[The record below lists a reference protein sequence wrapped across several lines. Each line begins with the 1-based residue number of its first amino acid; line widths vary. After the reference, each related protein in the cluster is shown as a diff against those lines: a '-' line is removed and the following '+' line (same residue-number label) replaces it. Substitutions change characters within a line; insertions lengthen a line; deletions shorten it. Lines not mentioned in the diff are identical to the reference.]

1 MEEKIIST
9 ITQKNDEIRGKYIS
23 NRFKLILG
31 VLVVLFFIASAYG
44 VQRTI
49 LSTYA
54 GDKVDVTLWFETGA
68 WLSIA
73 FTLAG
78 FGLFKA
84 LAGFLTG
91 PSTSRF
97 GVRSVVIFGAG
108 LFTIGSVGMLFSQ
121 GDPLF
126 VGLSNSF
133 LGAGEGLLYAG
144 AMLYLSNI
152 GDISKRAQWLGLME
166 FAVYA
171 GYSVG
176 ALFSGFLT
184 MITGILEISFLFSV
198 IISSLGFILALF
210 SVKSVFLSG
219 SQIELDKIR
228 TTLPDEQKKD
238 VYQLLT
244 RPTVIV
250 TFLSGHISKMVDS
263 IIILYLPLV
272 LSHEIFGY
280 NLSIGAT
287 GIIISSFTL
296 AWAITMPLSGRISD
310 SIGRKKPIVFGF
322 LLEAGALFGLSWGSS
337 PFLILL
343 LLSSLAGVG
352 VGLYYPV
359 LPSISV
365 DITNEEQK
373 SYVIG
378 FFRSFK
384 DLGYFTGPLLAG
396 LVANLWYNDVSSNL
410 AIILRLPLSLASFI
424 LLFAGLGLFFLVR
437 ETRPGWGQFETTL
450 SHAQIVE
457 ESVISAT
464 KGIIIYLEQ
473 GTIDDEVFR
482 QNLAKN
488 TLRAKELEVKADS
501 KLEEIV
507 VQTYQTLHKSPDAG
521 NFLRIARRLDRIAG
535 LSLGALY
542 RLQRIPHESIPPL
555 IQEKLHDAVIAL
567 RSLVRTTVDV
577 LRVLEI
583 KIDAVSAV
591 YHVIRDRETELDL
604 LYQIMNRQLFIS
616 ASHMEYGI
624 WFEIKDVINMIEQ
637 AADSAEDA
645 AEVINILAIKYKT

>member
-9 ITQKNDEIRGKYIS
+9 ITQKNQEKPGKYIS
-23 NRFKLILG
+23 YRFKLILG

-97 GVRSVVIFGAG
+97 GIRSVIIVGAG
-108 LFTIGSVGMLFSQ
+108 LFTGGSVGMLFSQ

-184 MITGILEISFLFSV
+184 MITGILEVSFLFSV
-198 IISSLGFILALF
+198 IISSFGFILAIF

-219 SQIELDKIR
+219 SQVELEKIR

-238 VYQLLT
+238 VYELLT
-244 RPTVIV
+244 RPTVII

-337 PFLILL
+337 PFPILILL
-343 LLSSLAGVG
+343 SLLGGVG

-384 DLGYFTGPLLAG
+384 DLGYFTGPILAG
-396 LVANLWYNDVSSNL
+396 LVASLWYNDVSSNL
-410 AIILRLPLSLASFI
+410 TIILRLPLSLASFI
-424 LLFAGLGLFFLVR
+424 LLFAGLALFF
-437 ETRPGWGQFETTL
+437 
-450 SHAQIVE
+450 
-457 ESVISAT
+457 
-464 KGIIIYLEQ
+464 
-473 GTIDDEVFR
+473 
-482 QNLAKN
+482 
-488 TLRAKELEVKADS
+488 
-501 KLEEIV
+501 
-507 VQTYQTLHKSPDAG
+507 
-521 NFLRIARRLDRIAG
+521 
-535 LSLGALY
+535 
-542 RLQRIPHESIPPL
+542 
-555 IQEKLHDAVIAL
+555 
-567 RSLVRTTVDV
+567 
-577 LRVLEI
+577 
-583 KIDAVSAV
+583 
-591 YHVIRDRETELDL
+591 
-604 LYQIMNRQLFIS
+604 
-616 ASHMEYGI
+616 
-624 WFEIKDVINMIEQ
+624 
-637 AADSAEDA
+637 
-645 AEVINILAIKYKT
+645 